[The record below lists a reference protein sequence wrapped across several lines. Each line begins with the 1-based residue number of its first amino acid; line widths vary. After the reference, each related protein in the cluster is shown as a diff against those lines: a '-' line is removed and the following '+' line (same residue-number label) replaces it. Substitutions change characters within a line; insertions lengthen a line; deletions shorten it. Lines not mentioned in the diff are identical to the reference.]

1 MFCLSKPVDTN
12 HVPAGLEY
20 PRGGQLE
27 INHDL
32 EGQSRG
38 YIMTSFQTVPC
49 HIASMGDCL
58 AGRENCFQQ
67 FNRFNGRT

>member
-32 EGQSRG
+32 EVLLSTQN
-38 YIMTSFQTVPC
+38 IC
-49 HIASMGDCL
+49 
-58 AGRENCFQQ
+58 
-67 FNRFNGRT
+67 